1 MKFDIKKKVNPNRD
15 NYHNS
20 DIDLAVQFAK
30 KAHQEFG
37 MLIKAVVLFG
47 SAARREKAGDVDVL
61 VIIDDV
67 SIVLT
72 TELQQTYRIL
82 IEKIVGST
90 SLKLHITTLRFSS
103 FWEYTRA
110 GDPIAINILRDG
122 VPLIDTGFFEPL
134 QHLLKEGRLRP
145 TQEAIYAYF
154 NKAPSTLH
162 NSKWHIMQGT
172 LDLYW
177 AVIDSAH
184 AVLMLHGAIP
194 PSPAHIADLMEER
207 LVKEKLLDKKYA
219 TTVRH
224 FYNLSKM
231 ILHREIKEINGDE
244 FEKYHKEAEDFVNK
258 MKEFLDKK
266 KA

>member
-1 MKFDIKKKVNPNRD
+1 MKFDIKKRENQNRKHYKTD
-15 NYHNS
+15 
-20 DIDLAVQFAK
+20 DIDLAVEFAK
-30 KAHQEFG
+30 KAHAEFSTF
-37 MLIKAVVLFG
+37 IKAVVIFG

-67 SIVLT
+67 SIILT
-72 TELQQTYRIL
+72 PELQQTYRIL
-82 IEKIVGST
+82 IEKIVGAV

-134 QHLLKEGRLRP
+134 QHLLREGRLRP
-145 TQEAIYAYF
+145 TEEAIQAYF
-154 NKAPSTLH
+154 SKAPATLH
-162 NSKWHIMQGT
+162 NSKWHIMQAT

-184 AVLMLHGAIP
+184 AVLMLHGATP
-194 PSPAHIADLMEER
+194 PSPAHIAELMEET
-207 LVKEKLLDKKYA
+207 LVKPKLLEKKYA
-219 TTVRH
+219 TTVSH

-231 ILHREIKEINGDE
+231 ILHREIKEISGAE
-244 FEKYHKEAEDFVNK
+244 FEKYHKEAEDFVEK
-258 MKEFLDKK
+258 MKEFLENRK
-266 KA
+266 